1 MIPAIRGGYALRGST
16 TMQRVDGHYLYVVG
30 YQIHPLSEFK
40 TNSSSPDVP
49 GTSYAE
55 AWLPLVV
62 AGSSLDILLS
72 RSVFR
77 LKTSVQAGQLLL
89 TTIKDV
95 RGKIDAMPR
104 NKRAESF
111 LDDIDVWFITDRLRT
126 FENVLAAELA
136 MLPLYVV
143 TQKAGFDTAVLME
156 SGLMC
161 FPLEIA
167 SRAPEAVHDFEQAT
181 KCIALEVLTAA
192 GFHLHRGSEAVLRRY
207 WDAVAKGADR
217 PKSRNIGDYL
227 KAMDES
233 NFGDEKVRAAL
244 RHLKDFHRN
253 PLIHP
258 EHKIETANEA
268 IALMNS
274 VHTVL
279 VEMLKEMPNVAA
291 APQAVPAGSII
302 PQVSSGA

>member
-1 MIPAIRGGYALRGST
+1 MIPQINGGYALKGCE
-16 TMQRVDGHYLYVVG
+16 MQRVDGNYLYTVG
-30 YQIHPLSEFK
+30 YQIHPIASFK
-40 TNSSSPDVP
+40 ASQPGVP
-49 GTSYAE
+49 GTSFAE
-55 AWLPLVV
+55 AWLPLVIAV
-62 AGSSLDILLS
+62 SALEPLLS

-89 TTIKDV
+89 NTIKGLREKADSLNPNS
-95 RGKIDAMPR
+95 RL
-104 NKRAESF
+104 STF
-111 LDDIDVWFITDRLRT
+111 LDDFDAWIVTDQLRT

-143 TQKAGFDTAVLME
+143 TQKAGFDTSALME
-156 SGLMC
+156 SGLVC

-167 SRAPEAVHDFEQAT
+167 SRSPEAVHDFEQAT
-181 KCIALEVLTAA
+181 KCLALEVFTAA
-192 GFHLHRGSEAVLRRY
+192 GFHLHRGNEAVLRRY
-207 WDAVAKGADR
+207 WDAVAKGTPR

-227 KAMDES
+227 KIMDDK
-233 NFGDEKVRAAL
+233 NFGNEKVRAAL

-258 EHKIETANEA
+258 EHKIESANEA

-279 VEMLKEMPNVAA
+279 VEMLKEIPDVVA
-291 APQAVPAGSII
+291 APQAVPAGGII
-302 PQVSSGA
+302 PQITSGGAG